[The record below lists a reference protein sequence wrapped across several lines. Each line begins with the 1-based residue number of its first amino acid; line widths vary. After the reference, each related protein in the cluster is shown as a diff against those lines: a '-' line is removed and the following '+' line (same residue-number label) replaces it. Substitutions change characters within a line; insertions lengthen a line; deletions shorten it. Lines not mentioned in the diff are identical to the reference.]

1 VWRGPNLK
9 TADLN
14 ITKKFPITE
23 RVNLAF
29 EAQFVNLTNT
39 PIFSLPA
46 AWPGTFSDC
55 DSCNGV
61 RTTGPTGGLGG
72 TVGTFGLED
81 GSNPGR
87 FVDLALKL
95 NF

>member
-1 VWRGPNLK
+1 M
-9 TADLN
+9 
-14 ITKKFPITE
+14 TE
-23 RVNLAF
+23 RVYLDF

-39 PIFSLPA
+39 PIFSLPST
-46 AWPGTFSDC
+46 WPGTFSDC
-55 DSCNGV
+55 VDCNGI
-61 RTTGPTGGLGG
+61 RTTGPAGGKGG

-87 FVDLALKL
+87 FIDLALKL